1 VINENIQAN
10 KIATFV
16 ENTCNLVLSSNQNK
30 AGLFP
35 SDADKKGL
43 NTANMFKPN
52 DTFLKLG

>member
-1 VINENIQAN
+1 VINENKQAN

-16 ENTCNLVLSSNQNK
+16 ENTCNLVLGSNQNK

-52 DTFLKLG
+52 HIMLRID